1 MSGYII
7 TNPLHAD
14 EFKTVT
20 MMEAEIIRMIANM
33 YNGDSKACGSLT
45 SGGTESILLA
55 CLAYREKA
63 KERGVTKPNMVM
75 SNSAH
80 AAFDKA
86 AFYWQIELR
95 KAPVTKDCRA
105 DVRAMK
111 KLIDSN
117 TICLVTSSPDYPF
130 GNFDPAPEIAAL
142 A

>member
-1 MSGYII
+1 MLRIDKGAKEASHCYTDVRTTGCVYIGDQKHWDFVNKVMSGYII

-20 MMEAEIIRMIANM
+20 MMEAEVIRMIANM
-33 YNGDSKACGSLT
+33 YNGDSKSCGCLT

-86 AFYWQIELR
+86 AFYW
-95 KAPVTKDCRA
+95 
-105 DVRAMK
+105 
-111 KLIDSN
+111 
-117 TICLVTSSPDYPF
+117 
-130 GNFDPAPEIAAL
+130 
-142 A
+142 